1 MAPDTLS
8 ISKELRA
15 AGFSEEQA
23 DVLATQIAAQP
34 EDLVTR
40 QDLALAVAQLERR
53 IDQLDSRID
62 QVGGKLDSRID
73 RVDGKIDRVE
83 SRLVIKLGAI
93 MAGGVALVLSAL
105 AIAVAVLLNQLG

>member
-53 IDQLDSRID
+53 IDRLDSRID
-62 QVGGKLDSRID
+62 QLE
-73 RVDGKIDRVE
+73 GKIDRIE

-93 MAGGVALVLSAL
+93 MAGGFALMLTAMGVLAAFLS
-105 AIAVAVLLNQLG
+105 Q

>member
-1 MAPDTLS
+1 MAMAPDTLS

-34 EDLVTR
+34 EDVVTR
-40 QDLALAVAQLERR
+40 QDLALALAAIERR
-53 IDQLDSRID
+53 MDHLDE
-62 QVGGKLDSRID
+62 
-73 RVDGKIDRVE
+73 KIDRVE

-93 MAGGVALVLSAL
+93 MAGGFGLILT
-105 AIAVAVLLNQLG
+105 AIAIAAGVIIGQIG

>member
-53 IDQLDSRID
+53 IDRLDSRID
-62 QVGGKLDSRID
+62 QV
-73 RVDGKIDRVE
+73 DGRIDRVE

>member
-53 IDQLDSRID
+53 IDRLDSRIDHVEGKLDSRID
-62 QVGGKLDSRID
+62 QVE
-73 RVDGKIDRVE
+73 GKIDRIE

-93 MAGGVALVLSAL
+93 MAGGFALMLTAMGVLAAFLS
-105 AIAVAVLLNQLG
+105 Q

>member
-1 MAPDTLS
+1 MAMAPDTLS

-40 QDLALAVAQLERR
+40 QDLALALAALERR
-53 IDQLDSRID
+53 MDHLDE
-62 QVGGKLDSRID
+62 
-73 RVDGKIDRVE
+73 KIDRVE

-93 MAGGVALVLSAL
+93 MAGGFGLILT
-105 AIAVAVLLNQLG
+105 AIAIAAGVIIGQIG

>member
-34 EDLVTR
+34 EDIVTR
-40 QDLALAVAQLERR
+40 QDLALALAALERR
-53 IDQLDSRID
+53 MDHLDE
-62 QVGGKLDSRID
+62 
-73 RVDGKIDRVE
+73 KIDRVE
-83 SRLVIKLGAI
+83 SRLVVKLGAI
-93 MAGGVALVLSAL
+93 MAGGFGLILT
-105 AIAVAVLLNQLG
+105 AIAIAAGVIIGQMG

>member
-40 QDLALAVAQLERR
+40 QDLALALAALERR
-53 IDQLDSRID
+53 MDHLDE
-62 QVGGKLDSRID
+62 
-73 RVDGKIDRVE
+73 KIDRVE

-93 MAGGVALVLSAL
+93 MAGGFGLILT
-105 AIAVAVLLNQLG
+105 AIAIAAGVIIGQIG

>member
-1 MAPDTLS
+1 MAMAPDTLS

-34 EDLVTR
+34 EDIVTR
-40 QDLALAVAQLERR
+40 QDLALALAALERR
-53 IDQLDSRID
+53 MDHLDE
-62 QVGGKLDSRID
+62 
-73 RVDGKIDRVE
+73 KIDRVE

-93 MAGGVALVLSAL
+93 MAGGFGLILT
-105 AIAVAVLLNQLG
+105 AIAIAAGVIIGQIG

>member
-1 MAPDTLS
+1 MAMAPDTLS

-40 QDLALAVAQLERR
+40 QDLALAVAELER
-53 IDQLDSRID
+53 
-62 QVGGKLDSRID
+62 
-73 RVDGKIDRVE
+73 KIE
-83 SRLVIKLGAI
+83 QIEPRLLLKLGAA
-93 MAGGVALVLSAL
+93 MAGGFALVLSAI

>member
-40 QDLALAVAQLERR
+40 QDLALALAALERR
-53 IDQLDSRID
+53 MDHLDE
-62 QVGGKLDSRID
+62 
-73 RVDGKIDRVE
+73 KIDRVE

-93 MAGGVALVLSAL
+93 MAGGFGLILTAI
-105 AIAVAVLLNQLG
+105 AIAVGVIIGQMG

>member
-34 EDLVTR
+34 EDIVTR
-40 QDLALAVAQLERR
+40 QDLALAVAAIERR
-53 IDQLDSRID
+53 MDHLDARID
-62 QVGGKLDSRID
+62 QVDET
-73 RVDGKIDRVE
+73 IDRVE
-83 SRLVIKLGAI
+83 SRLVVKLGAI
-93 MAGGVALVLSAL
+93 MAGGFGLILT
-105 AIAVAVLLNQLG
+105 AIAIAAGVIIGQIG

>member
-40 QDLALAVAQLERR
+40 QDLALALAAIERR
-53 IDQLDSRID
+53 MDHLDE
-62 QVGGKLDSRID
+62 
-73 RVDGKIDRVE
+73 KIDRVE

-93 MAGGVALVLSAL
+93 MAGGFGLILTAI
-105 AIAVAVLLNQLG
+105 AIAVGVIIGQMG